1 MVLTVL
7 SVYELVLSRKLGCAT
22 FRLHQ
27 KGVKRCVVLLYGL
40 KLWKVLKVTAV
51 CVLSLST
58 ELFDGVYMNG
68 QKCSRSIKH
77 V

>member
-1 MVLTVL
+1 VL
-7 SVYELVLSRKLGCAT
+7 SVCELVLSRELGCAT

-27 KGVKRCVVLLYGL
+27 KGLKISVVLLYEQ

-58 ELFDGVYMNG
+58 MLFDRVLMNG